1 MTPSHPS
8 PVRSNTGVRILL
20 GLAAFVVVV
29 AGVHAA
35 APIVVPVLAAIF
47 LATIT
52 VPPIALLSSRGV
64 PTWAAAAIV
73 LLVMLAV
80 LVGGTWALAGTAS
93 SFTADMPRYQQ
104 AISDQVAQLSNSL
117 RSHGMDDLANRVPD
131 LLNTSMIFQAA
142 GSMAAS
148 IASLAKDLFFVLVAT
163 LFILAEVATLPAKV
177 RAAFGSDAG
186 REDRLRGVVHAM
198 QRYIFL
204 KTQTSALTA
213 VLVFLLLLAFGVPYA
228 LALSLLAFGL
238 NFVPIVGSIIA
249 AVPPLLLILVDGG
262 AGEALGLGI
271 GYAAINVG
279 IGNFV
284 EPRLFGKSL
293 GLSPLVVFLS
303 LVVWGWILGPVG
315 MFLSVPLTMFVK
327 ILVDEVDD
335 LRWIGILLGSSAPA
349 RAESTSPAPDTSQS
363 T

>member
-1 MTPSHPS
+1 MTFGHTSAR
-8 PVRSNTGVRILL
+8 RSGAGLRIML

-35 APIVVPVLAAIF
+35 APVVVPVLAAIF

-52 VPPIALLSSRGV
+52 VPPIAMLSSRGV

-80 LVGGTWALAGTAS
+80 LVGGTWALAGTARD
-93 SFTADMPRYQQ
+93 FTADMSRYQQ
-104 AISDQVAQLSNSL
+104 AIADQVTQLSNSM
-117 RSHGMDDLANRVPD
+117 RAHGMSELADRLPE
-131 LLNTSMIFQAA
+131 LLNTSLIFQAA
-142 GSMAAS
+142 GNMAAG

-186 REDRLRGVVHAM
+186 REGRLRGVVHAM

-213 VLVFLLLLAFGVPYA
+213 ILVFFLLLAFGVPYA

-249 AVPPLLLILVDGG
+249 AVPPLLLVLVDG
-262 AGEALGLGI
+262 APGEALGLGI

-335 LRWIGILLGSSAPA
+335 LRWIGILLGSSAA
-349 RAESTSPAPDTSQS
+349 VRAEPLSTAEDAERPT
-363 T
+363 